1 MGGKNCDVHPTWRGA
16 LAQALEMRSRY
27 ESAARAG
34 LGKVPARWWIHID
47 PVRKFTYARMLGVVT
62 YDDMRDMQCATRLA
76 PKFNPDFGFLFDL
89 THACAFDVSSEEF
102 MSLTRLTAHA
112 QLARRAILLKESH
125 TFGIGKMWE
134 AARNAESEL
143 PVLVCLTVA
152 EAAAW
157 LRIPDLAAGI
167 APAGPGAN

>member
-1 MGGKNCDVHPTWRGA
+1 MQSK
-16 LAQALEMRSRY
+16 Y
-27 ESAARAG
+27 ESAARAR
-34 LGKVPARWWIHID
+34 LTKQPARWWIHID

-62 YDDMRDMQCATRLA
+62 YEDIRDVQSATRVA

-89 THACAFDVSSEEF
+89 THASAFDVSWEEF
-102 MSLTRLTAHA
+102 KSLIHLTSHA
-112 QLARRAILLKESH
+112 QLARRAILVNESH
-125 TFGIGKMWE
+125 TFGIGRMCE
-134 AARNAESEL
+134 AARNAELVL

-167 APAGPGAN
+167 APVGPVANLESRTSVG